1 MNIELLSPFFD
12 PKEILNTERL
22 TGGRNNHA
30 IRVETEK
37 GIYVLKRY
45 LNKVDRTERFNR
57 EVSFLKHCHK
67 VGVNSVPNL
76 LNQDR
81 KSYSILQQY
90 IEGIRPKSL
99 TQFHFSSALKFIK
112 EINENLI
119 GNIKSLPRA
128 ADSLGTG
135 SAVVENLG
143 ARFHSI
149 GDARIASA
157 LRPQTYADFMKVYL
171 NLVNAGSPKNR
182 ALIRYLNELSQI
194 SSKIF
199 LSPSDFGFHNCIE
212 SNNGLVFID
221 FEYSGIDSPL
231 KLILDFTYQPDFFI
245 TEENAHLFSDEI
257 GRPYGL
263 NYLDIPREIRLA
275 FALKWFLMVL
285 KRVSDLPQTKV
296 DPTHAENYFATRVKP
311 LI

>member
-1 MNIELLSPFFD
+1 MNIDLLSPFFD
-12 PKEILNTERL
+12 PEEVLNTERL

-30 IRVETEK
+30 IRVETAK

-45 LNKVDRTERFNR
+45 LNEVDRNERFDR
-57 EVSFLKHCHK
+57 EVSFLQHCHK
-67 VGVNSVPNL
+67 VGVKAVPNL

-90 IEGIRPKSL
+90 IEGLRPKSL
-99 TQFHFSSALKFIK
+99 THFHFSSALKFIE
-112 EINENLI
+112 EINENLT
-119 GNIKSLPRA
+119 GNIKSLLRA
-128 ADSLGTG
+128 ADSLDTG

-143 ARFHSI
+143 ARFKSI

-157 LRPQTYADFMKVYL
+157 LRPQTYADFVKVYL
-171 NLVNAGSPKNR
+171 ELVNTGSPTNS
-182 ALIRYLNELSQI
+182 ALIGHLNELSRV

-221 FEYSGIDSPL
+221 FEYSGIDNPL
-231 KLILDFTYQPDFFI
+231 KLILDFTYQPDFYI

-263 NYLDIPREIRLA
+263 NYLDIPREVRLA

-285 KRVSDLPQTKV
+285 KRVFDLPQTKV
-296 DPTHAENYFATRVKP
+296 DLSHAEYYFATRVKP